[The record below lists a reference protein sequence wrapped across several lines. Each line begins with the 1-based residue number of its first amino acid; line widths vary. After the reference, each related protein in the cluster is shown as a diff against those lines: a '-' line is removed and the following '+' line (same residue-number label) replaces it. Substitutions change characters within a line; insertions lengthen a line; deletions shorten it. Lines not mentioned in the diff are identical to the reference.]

1 MRSGDR
7 PGLQNRR
14 AAGLPVAGAFD
25 SHTLPP
31 LIKSTK
37 LLGFSVLRPHQVSV
51 SIVCPLGQ
59 ECGAP
64 HSCPNVKL
72 LGMWSWHAKAWQI
85 AVSDISNSTFLRA

>member
-31 LIKSTK
+31 FINDLA
-37 LLGFSVLRPHQVSV
+37 
-51 SIVCPLGQ
+51 
-59 ECGAP
+59 GAP
-64 HSCPNVKL
+64 AVPTCRGDVLSDSEVLHVFTVNSGL
-72 LGMWSWHAKAWQI
+72 IAAWNLKMRPI
-85 AVSDISNSTFLRA
+85 LSPVRPPPSA